1 MIHPSNRL
9 MINQFLATTDAV
21 SHSSTFVFSAPIRSI
36 TITHV
41 FSVRRPVSDSI
52 APRPLSPQASQQSS
66 LTSKV
71 PKTNMPGSG
80 LRTSLRR
87 PHVSPSTANSPISLV
102 VKSVLHLIS
111 LFPSFPY
118 VDPSVPSVC
127 PLHKYNHISGRIS
140 PLRCCSGETFSFF
153 GITPQMSALC
163 TTIVL

>member
-1 MIHPSNRL
+1 

-36 TITHV
+36 TINHV
-41 FSVRRPVSDSI
+41 LSVRRPVSDSI

-87 PHVSPSTANSPISLV
+87 PRVNPCTANSPTSLV

-111 LFPSFPY
+111 SSLSFLTSISLSLQY
-118 VDPSVPSVC
+118 VLYTSTTIFLV
-127 PLHKYNHISGRIS
+127 G
-140 PLRCCSGETFSFF
+140 
-153 GITPQMSALC
+153 SALC
-163 TTIVL
+163 GAAQVRPSGSPLK